1 MNHVAQI
8 KGQAIT
14 QFSPRTVAQQ
24 FYREGE
30 GLDAN
35 PYPAG
40 TDEHDQ
46 YRWEMH
52 SLQRDELARINEELR
67 AGV

>member
-1 MNHVAQI
+1 MNAQAKI
-8 KGQAIT
+8 KGQPIT
-14 QFSPRTVAQQ
+14 MFSPRMVAQQ
-24 FYREGE
+24 FHREGE

-46 YRWEMH
+46 YQWEMH